1 MEIIQ
6 RQGWNIFK
14 QIFFDHWDN
23 FKKLFPRYD
32 TTYYDEVVEKMLNC
46 GDPEKMGLT
55 EYLCFSCGRGKRVVP
70 MSCKSSFCLRCSKVY
85 VDNWISQISKMLH
98 EGVIYRHIVL
108 TVPSVLRRIFYN
120 NSEKLLG
127 AFMACEE
134 RCLDDFYSK
143 GATTNNMVLYS
154 TNSIVAVSLCMSR

>member
-6 RQGWNIFK
+6 RKGWNIFK

-127 AFMACEE
+127 AFMA
-134 RCLDDFYSK
+134 
-143 GATTNNMVLYS
+143 
-154 TNSIVAVSLCMSR
+154 